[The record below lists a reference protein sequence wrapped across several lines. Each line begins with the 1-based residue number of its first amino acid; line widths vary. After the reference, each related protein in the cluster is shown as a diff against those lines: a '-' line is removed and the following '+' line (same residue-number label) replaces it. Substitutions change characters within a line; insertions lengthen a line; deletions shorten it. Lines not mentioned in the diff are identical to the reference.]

1 MTTNSCSSNDL
12 IPLSVPF
19 LPVNLV
25 NSPKPLGSFLPPTPL
40 PLPLPLL
47 AVLALVAALAVTV
60 EAAAKS
66 QCHESMMIL
75 PSFSSSGPNNPA
87 SHPTLP
93 YPTLF
98 YRGTFQKRKKIV
110 IKKEHYSPFFDD
122 VYWMIQKGKKGE
134 IFKKKNEAI
143 ASRGWKHGFFENQD
157 QRNETKKKGLV
168 GKLDVSEI
176 AQDLHLGRSS
186 RVELSR
192 VAAMGLFFYFVLQL
206 SWTLT
211 FPFFFS
217 FFFF

>member
-25 NSPKPLGSFLPPTPL
+25 NSPKPLGSFLPPTLLRLPL
-40 PLPLPLL
+40 PLPLPL
-47 AVLALVAALAVTV
+47 LAVTV

-87 SHPTLP
+87 SHLTLP

-98 YRGTFQKRKKIV
+98 YRGTFQKKENCHQ
-110 IKKEHYSPFFDD
+110 KKEHYSPFFDD
-122 VYWMIQKGKKGE
+122 VYWMIQKGKKGGN
-134 IFKKKNEAI
+134 FCKKKKMKQSHHEGGNM
-143 ASRGWKHGFFENQD
+143 GFFENQD
-157 QRNETKKKGLV
+157 QRNETRKKGLV

-176 AQDLHLGRSS
+176 AQRSPSRAIESESS
-186 RVELSR
+186 RVE
-192 VAAMGLFFYFVLQL
+192 
-206 SWTLT
+206 
-211 FPFFFS
+211 
-217 FFFF
+217 

>member
-93 YPTLF
+93 YPTLP
-98 YRGTFQKRKKIV
+98 YSIMGHSKKEKKIV

-122 VYWMIQKGKKGE
+122 VYWMIQKGKKGG
-134 IFKKKNEAI
+134 N
-143 ASRGWKHGFFENQD
+143 FF
-157 QRNETKKKGLV
+157 
-168 GKLDVSEI
+168 
-176 AQDLHLGRSS
+176 
-186 RVELSR
+186 
-192 VAAMGLFFYFVLQL
+192 
-206 SWTLT
+206 
-211 FPFFFS
+211 
-217 FFFF
+217 